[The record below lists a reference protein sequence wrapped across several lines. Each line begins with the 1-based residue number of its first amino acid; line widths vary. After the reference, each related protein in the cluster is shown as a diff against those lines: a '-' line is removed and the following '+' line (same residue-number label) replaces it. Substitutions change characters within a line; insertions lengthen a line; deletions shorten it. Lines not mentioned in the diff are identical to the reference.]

1 MNIKIIQN
9 KIREFCEKRDWD
21 QFHNPK
27 NIAASIAIESSEL
40 LQIFQWSKGISWD
53 ELEDEKLKKE
63 VEEELADILI
73 YLIRFSDLSNI
84 DLEKSINK
92 KLIKNENNYPISK
105 SKGSDIKYN
114 KL

>member
-1 MNIKIIQN
+1 MNIKIIQK
-9 KIREFCEKRDWD
+9 KIRDFCKKRDWD

-40 LQIFQWSKGISWD
+40 LQIFQWTKGITWD
-53 ELEDEKLKKE
+53 ELEDEQLKKE

-84 DLEKSINK
+84 DLEKSINE

-105 SKGSDIKYN
+105 SKGSDRKYN